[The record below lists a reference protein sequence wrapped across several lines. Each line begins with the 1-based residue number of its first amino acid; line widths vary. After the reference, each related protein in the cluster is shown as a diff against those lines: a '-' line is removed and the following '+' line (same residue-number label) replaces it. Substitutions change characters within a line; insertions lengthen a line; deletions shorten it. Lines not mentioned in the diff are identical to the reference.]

1 MATHAAKARAASL
14 ARFAAR
20 CEASAADLPDTRF
33 RPSESPALKA
43 AIAAVEDHA
52 RRWVAARVETNREL
66 DRTEP
71 PARDTRLDLSLAPA
85 AVRSPTG
92 APL

>member
-14 ARFAAR
+14 ARFKAR
-20 CEASAADLPDTRF
+20 CEAGRAHLPDTRF
-33 RPSESPALKA
+33 RPSESPALNA
-43 AIAAVEDHA
+43 AIADVEDHA

-66 DRTEP
+66 GRIEP
-71 PARDTRLDLSLAPA
+71 PARDTRLNLILAPA

-92 APL
+92 ALL